1 MFLPR
6 PRGTGTLWLALL
18 LLLPSAGNATSTNQ
32 ANVDL
37 TTNLNTLAVQI
48 GQSPPLPAGGCWS
61 GYAWHTTYGGCRRA
75 EQQSETAQCPA
86 GYTGSQVR
94 YRTAY
99 ILQSNPSDVAYTGWG
114 AWQTSCQVVAP
125 TTVNFEVLKRPGG
138 VSCRFPDFL
147 VRATYPNG
155 SPASGISLT
164 WSVVGAGA
172 IDVGAS
178 TTNSNGEAGASGT
191 VFPNMQLRVRV
202 SWQSSAVEIT
212 GVCIGGT

>member
-6 PRGTGTLWLALL
+6 PRGTGKLWLALL
-18 LLLPSAGNATSTNQ
+18 LLLPCAGNATSTSQ

-75 EQQSETAQCPA
+75 DQQSETAQCPA

-99 ILQSNPSDVAYTGWG
+99 ILQSNPNDVAYTGWG
-114 AWQTSCQVVAP
+114 AWQSSCQVVAP
-125 TTVNFEVLKRPGG
+125 TQAVFTILLRPTG
-138 VSCRFPDFL
+138 VGCRSTEYK
-147 VRATYPNG
+147 VRANYPDG
-155 SPASGISLT
+155 SVAAGITLN
-164 WSVVGAGA
+164 WEVVGLGA
-172 IDVGAS
+172 IDTNVT
-178 TTNSNGEAGASGT
+178 TTNGRGEASVFGT
-191 VFPNMQLRVRV
+191 YFHNLDLRVKV
-202 SWQSSAVEIT
+202 SFGSSSQEIY
-212 GVCIGGT
+212 GICIGGT